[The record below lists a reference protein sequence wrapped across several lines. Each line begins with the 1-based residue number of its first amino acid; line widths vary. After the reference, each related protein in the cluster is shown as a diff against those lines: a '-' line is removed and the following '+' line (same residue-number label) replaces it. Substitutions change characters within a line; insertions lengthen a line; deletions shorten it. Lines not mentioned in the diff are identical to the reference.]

1 MMMMMMM
8 MMGVVSA
15 KDVGYENPWL
25 KYTYSDYARDFNRS
39 YDIERKV
46 VFEGNL
52 EKIRLQNEA

>member
-1 MMMMMMM
+1 MMMMMMMM

-25 KYTYSDYARDFNRS
+25 KYRDFVRDFNRS